1 MNTGERG
8 HSAAEAVEGAALS
21 LERVDH
27 VHGGDSL
34 ALGVLGVGD
43 RVADH
48 VLQEHLQHPA
58 GLLVD
63 EPGDAL
69 HTTTTSQAPN
79 SRLGN
84 ALDVITKD
92 FAVALSASFAQTLS
106 AFAATRHGVNP
117 ENRKSPV

>member
-1 MNTGERG
+1 MLNTGERRD
-8 HSAAEAVEGAALS
+8 SAAEAVEGAALA

-34 ALGVLGVGD
+34 AFGVLRVGD

-63 EPGDAL
+63 EPRDAL
-69 HTTTTSQAPN
+69 HTTATSQAAN
-79 SRLGN
+79 GRFGD

-92 FAVALSASFAQTLS
+92 FAVALGASLA
-106 AFAATRHGVNP
+106 
-117 ENRKSPV
+117 

>member
-1 MNTGERG
+1 M
-8 HSAAEAVEGAALS
+8 AAWNLTAKAVESTSLA

-92 FAVALSASFAQTLS
+92 FTVALGASFAQTLS
-106 AFAATRHGVNP
+106 AFAATGHNEHLKTR
-117 ENRKSPV
+117 